1 MKCIQAQMQV
11 IPDMVFIDALVI
23 VQGSINFD
31 LYAIVTNDDPT
42 VDNYPFISPCEFK
55 VQGY

>member
-1 MKCIQAQMQV
+1 M

-31 LYAIVTNDDPT
+31 LYAIVTSADPT
-42 VDNYPFISPCEFK
+42 VNNYPIISPCGLKCKATNVGSSFAT
-55 VQGY
+55 